1 MKIGNKMKR
10 LKPLQ
15 LIKDRVFDE
24 LKKDIINNTLLP
36 GTKLKEE
43 DIARTLGVSR
53 TPVREA
59 INRLEMEGFVRLIPQ
74 RGAYVARATER
85 DVEEIFILRESL
97 EGLAA
102 RLAAPR
108 ITDAI
113 VDKLKTCVEGFSELE
128 DELELFHAYAKKN
141 ALFHHTILRASGSE
155 RLIRIASDLFDY
167 SHSFLLSP
175 VGFDDRFRVYL
186 SQHKEIIGALEA
198 RNSARSEELMSA
210 HISRVRD
217 GVMNN
222 IEWFL
227 NPRR

>member
-1 MKIGNKMKR
+1 MKK

-15 LIKDRVFDE
+15 LTKDRVFDE
-24 LKKDIINNTLLP
+24 LKKAIINNTLLP

-59 INRLEMEGFVRLIPQ
+59 INRLALEGFVKLIPQ
-74 RGAYVARATER
+74 RGAYVATATQK
-85 DVEEIFILRESL
+85 DVEEIFLLRESL

-113 VDKLKTCVEGFSELE
+113 MEKLKTCLQGFSEIE
-128 DELELFHAYAKKN
+128 DELELFHLHSKKN
-141 ALFHHTILRASGSE
+141 AILHQTILQASGSE
-155 RLIRIASDLFDY
+155 RLLRIASDLFDY
-167 SHSFLLSP
+167 SQSFLLSP
-175 VGFDDRFRVYL
+175 VGFAQRFRVYQA
-186 SQHKEIIGALEA
+186 QHHEIIAALQA
-198 RNSARSEELMSA
+198 RNSTLAEELMSA

-217 GVMNN
+217 GVLNN
-222 IEWFL
+222 IEVFL
-227 NPRR
+227 KPHYQATG

>member
-1 MKIGNKMKR
+1 MKK

-24 LKKDIINNTLLP
+24 LKKDIINNMLLP

-59 INRLEMEGFVRLIPQ
+59 INRLELEGFVRLIPQ
-74 RGAYVARATER
+74 RGAYVARATEK

-113 VDKLKTCVEGFSELE
+113 VDKLKTCVKGFPESQ
-128 DELELFHAYAKKN
+128 DEMELFHAYSKKN
-141 ALFHHTILRASGSE
+141 ALFHHTILGASGSE

-167 SHSFLLSP
+167 SQSFLLSP
-175 VGFDDRFRVYL
+175 VGFADRFSVYL
-186 SQHKEIIGALEA
+186 AQHEEIIAALETRDSSLA
-198 RNSARSEELMSA
+198 GNLMSA

>member
-1 MKIGNKMKR
+1 MKR

-24 LKKDIINNTLLP
+24 LKKDIINNALLP

-43 DIARTLGVSR
+43 EIARTLGVSR

-59 INRLEMEGFVRLIPQ
+59 INRLELEGFVKLIPQ
-74 RGAYVARATER
+74 RGAYVARATQK

-102 RLAAPR
+102 RLATPKL
-108 ITDAI
+108 TDAI
-113 VDKLKTCVEGFSELE
+113 MEKLKTCVQGFADPK
-128 DELELFHAYAKKN
+128 DELELFHSFSKKN
-141 ALFHHTILRASGSE
+141 ALFHQTILQASGSE

-167 SHSFLLSP
+167 SQSFLLSP
-175 VGFDDRFRVYL
+175 IGFADRFSVYL
-186 SQHKEIIGALEA
+186 AQHQEIIAALET
-198 RNSARSEELMSA
+198 RDSALAETLMSA

-217 GVMNN
+217 GVLNN
-222 IEWFL
+222 IDLFL
-227 NPRR
+227 KPHR